1 MEAEAGR
8 ESRCRSP
15 CSEARELAARAWGTQ
30 RTAPGEATAVPPR
43 GLHGLG
49 LAGCSGCGGC
59 SRTGPA
65 GGAPTWTRFRRLSP
79 PRMAGAA
86 RGGRRRRRDGAGLT
100 GSSRTRPQPRRRS
113 GSPGPHGDRRLC
125 ARSGRVYALPSIA
138 VSAESRGRGPAAAS
152 AGGAAAVC
160 GFGGAGRAPWPGP
173 WWGGGC
179 VSYQR
184 IPASAGEAGTQ
195 RLFASTWSRGAV
207 LANESWGSALAPP
220 LPGRKALREAGWAAA
235 ILHLLPAGARRRG
248 RAPWPP
254 LCAREVT
261 RAEGGREG

>member
-1 MEAEAGR
+1 MEAGPAGGGADISPGRASGGKDMEAEAGR
-8 ESRCRSP
+8 ESRRRRP
-15 CSEARELAARAWGTQ
+15 RSEARELAARAWGTQ

-160 GFGGAGRAPWPGP
+160 GCGGAGRAPWPGP
-173 WWGGGC
+173 WGGAAAFRTRG
-179 VSYQR
+179 S
-184 IPASAGEAGTQ
+184 P
-195 RLFASTWSRGAV
+195 RLP
-207 LANESWGSALAPP
+207 EK
-220 LPGRKALREAGWAAA
+220 PGRSVC
-235 ILHLLPAGARRRG
+235 LPRRG
-248 RAPWPP
+248 HVAPS
-254 LCAREVT
+254 
-261 RAEGGREG
+261 